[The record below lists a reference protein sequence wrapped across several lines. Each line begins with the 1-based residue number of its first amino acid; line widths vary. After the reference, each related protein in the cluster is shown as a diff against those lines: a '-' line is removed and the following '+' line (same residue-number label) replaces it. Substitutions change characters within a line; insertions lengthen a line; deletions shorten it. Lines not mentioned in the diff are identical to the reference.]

1 MALIP
6 AFLNRMF
13 GRSTDETDD
22 TVLYP
27 SDPAPEVVQA
37 HAAPDIT
44 VHTSEAEQRR
54 ASVLQHRDNPGLK
67 ALVLETM
74 AYDPAELLDFAI
86 SSGDEDASVLV
97 FNQVIQSTWHPT
109 TSNGWQDRWQAA
121 LDAGLS
127 TRAALL
133 AMDRAWIER
142 GLVNGMTEAVMRSA
156 AGRGMTEDHVD
167 FPAFWDA
174 AKAVA
179 VKHKMVEAV
188 VRETFRRYVDAV
200 EVRKTADA
208 VAVDLAAARGRKRL

>member
-1 MALIP
+1 MAFIP

-37 HAAPDIT
+37 HAAPDTT

-54 ASVLQHRDNPGLK
+54 GAVLRHRDNPELK

-74 AYDPAELLDFAI
+74 AYDPDELMDFAI

-97 FNQVIQSTWHPT
+97 FDRILQSTWHAPT
-109 TSNGWQDRWQAA
+109 AVGWQHRWQAA

-127 TRAALL
+127 PRAALL
-133 AMDRAWIER
+133 AMDRTWIER

-156 AGRGMTEDHVD
+156 AGRGMKEDHVD
-167 FPAFWDA
+167 FPVFWEA

-179 VKHKMVEAV
+179 VKHKLVEQV

-200 EVRKTADA
+200 AD
-208 VAVDLAAARGRKRL
+208 VEREI